1 MNIELVVFDIAGTTV
16 KDNGEIAI
24 AFRTAMQEFGY
35 EIPVEKINPL
45 MGYKKPE
52 AIKLMLEEYESD
64 ISVINVEFINT
75 IHHRFAELMVKFY
88 KESNDIAPL
97 PHAEEVFAFLKE
109 NNIKIGLDT
118 GFSREITE
126 VIIEKLG
133 WLRDGKIDCFV
144 CSDEVTQGRPS
155 PEMIHKIMAL
165 TGVTDPKRI
174 VKIGDTEVD
183 VNEGKNSECL
193 YSIGVTTGAFTRE
206 ALLPYQPDFIVDDLI
221 ELIEIIGK
229 HEA

>member
-1 MNIELVVFDIAGTTV
+1 
-16 KDNGEIAI
+16 
-24 AFRTAMQEFGY
+24 
-35 EIPVEKINPL
+35 
-45 MGYKKPE
+45 
-52 AIKLMLEEYESD
+52 
-64 ISVINVEFINT
+64 
-75 IHHRFAELMVKFY
+75 
-88 KESNDIAPL
+88 
-97 PHAEEVFAFLKE
+97 
-109 NNIKIGLDT
+109 
-118 GFSREITE
+118 
-126 VIIEKLG
+126 
-133 WLRDGKIDCFV
+133 
-144 CSDEVTQGRPS
+144 
-155 PEMIHKIMAL
+155 MIHKIMAL